1 MSVHAFLSLEYRNR
15 LRIRL
20 EMTGKKEG
28 TVEGLMRKCCKTS
41 GLHNELWAR
50 QLAMADTIFFVEPP
64 ICTHKKL
71 HVLPNQ
77 NRSQYA

>member
-1 MSVHAFLSLEYRNR
+1 
-15 LRIRL
+15 
-20 EMTGKKEG
+20 MTGKKEG

-64 ICTHKKL
+64 ICTQKKNCMSFQIKID
-71 HVLPNQ
+71 HNMHEADNQ
-77 NRSQYA
+77 SIYQT